1 MEVSYM
7 KDRGTFIVFTD
18 GHGLEMVREEA
29 EELFV
34 QLGHALQDADVDQFD
49 ESMSEPQPRIIQ

>member
-1 MEVSYM
+1 MEVEYI
-7 KDRGTFIVFTD
+7 KDRETFIVFTD
-18 GHGLEMVREEA
+18 GQGLEMVREEA

-34 QLGHALQDADVDQFD
+34 KLGYALQDADVDQFD